1 MLAYIATGKRYDD
14 VYFLKHNE
22 ADPKTAG
29 FVSLAPVNGFENQRD
44 EAAVEDTAIMDA
56 TSAFEGTIPEE
67 SVNKTVEADREVAEQ
82 LIDELKNRQLAM
94 ITDFNPSQMKIFVA
108 AQRHHLAAIKK
119 GTMPYTSFLWQK
131 KKTGK
136 KIGVQVHS
144 VGRRSKKN
152 GSRTRRAAGRP
163 TQPKVHNFSQ
173 NLC

>member
-1 MLAYIATGKRYDD
+1 MEDFLSNLGSVACAKRAFINQLEVD
-14 VYFLKHNE
+14 HPE
-22 ADPKTAG
+22 ADWLTLSD
-29 FVSLAPVNGFENQRD
+29 F
-44 EAAVEDTAIMDA
+44 
-56 TSAFEGTIPEE
+56 TIPQE

-94 ITDFNPSQMKIFVA
+94 ITDFNPSQMKIFIA

-119 GTMPYTSFLWQK
+119 GTMPYTSFLWRK